1 MSTVD
6 NKAIASRFF
15 DEVINQRKLDVLD
28 EIAHSNVK
36 GHISDGVMSREEWK
50 KILEMGLNAFA
61 DHHQTV
67 HDWIVEGDKVVARWT
82 VEGTHTGIYVGIPST
97 GRRMKATGI
106 EIFRIENGKIV
117 EEWCNLDFYGVVRQL
132 GAVPGREELGKQSF
146 S

>member
-1 MSTVD
+1 MSILD

-28 EIAHSNVK
+28 EIADSNMK

-50 KILEMGLNAFA
+50 RILEMGLNAFE

-82 VEGTHTGIYVGIPST
+82 VEGTHTGTYVGVSPT
-97 GRRMKATGI
+97 GRRTKATGM

-117 EEWCNLDFYGVVRQL
+117 EEWCNLDFYGVLRQL